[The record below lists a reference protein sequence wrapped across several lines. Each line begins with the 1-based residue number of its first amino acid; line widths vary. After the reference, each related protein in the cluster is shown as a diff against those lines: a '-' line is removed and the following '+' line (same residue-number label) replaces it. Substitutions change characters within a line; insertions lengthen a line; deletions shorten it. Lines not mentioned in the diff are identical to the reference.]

1 MKRPIPF
8 CILILILAAALCFS
22 ACAENKTP
30 GDVFMPIDESDAYPS
45 ETVRADF
52 STEAPKDYTLP
63 VDETTAAPDS
73 DAALDVLNHYS
84 NMFIAS
90 KVNNY
95 LNIRNAPSTEGAII
109 GKLTKD
115 AGGEILED
123 AGDGWYRIQ
132 SGGIEGFV
140 SGSYIITGDEARAF
154 APSVAVEMVHII
166 AERLNVRTGPG
177 LDYEVWTQLG
187 TADRLTV
194 DEDLGEWYKIRIN
207 NTDGYISKDFAEPG
221 WYLMEA
227 MPWTAVSGTSE
238 KRQKLFRYAEQ
249 FIGIPYKMGGES
261 LEGYGIDC
269 SSFVQQCLKNALGIG
284 LDRTSRQLATRGY
297 EVSLADAK
305 PGDLMFYTD
314 PYGEIDH
321 VAFYMG
327 DGKILHASRSFGQV
341 AVSAYN
347 YASEPVLIKNV
358 IGD

>member
-8 CILILILAAALCFS
+8 CMLILILAAALCFS

-140 SGSYIITGDEARAF
+140 SGSYIITGDEHYRDYAEFIHSNTRNANDVYGDFGYAVRGVSWEGGQFSDQEIRSQHHWLPWVTYVELDPASRLMDTFGAF
-154 APSVAVEMVHII
+154 DI
-166 AERLNVRTGPG
+166 AGCERLSKEEKERRNRIYE
-177 LDYEVWTQLG
+177 DY
-187 TADRLTV
+187 AR
-194 DEDLGEWYKIRIN
+194 
-207 NTDGYISKDFAEPG
+207 F
-221 WYLMEA
+221 
-227 MPWTAVSGTSE
+227 
-238 KRQKLFRYAEQ
+238 
-249 FIGIPYKMGGES
+249 
-261 LEGYGIDC
+261 EG
-269 SSFVQQCLKNALGIG
+269 N
-284 LDRTSRQLATRGY
+284 
-297 EVSLADAK
+297 
-305 PGDLMFYTD
+305 
-314 PYGEIDH
+314 
-321 VAFYMG
+321 
-327 DGKILHASRSFGQV
+327 
-341 AVSAYN
+341 
-347 YASEPVLIKNV
+347 
-358 IGD
+358 